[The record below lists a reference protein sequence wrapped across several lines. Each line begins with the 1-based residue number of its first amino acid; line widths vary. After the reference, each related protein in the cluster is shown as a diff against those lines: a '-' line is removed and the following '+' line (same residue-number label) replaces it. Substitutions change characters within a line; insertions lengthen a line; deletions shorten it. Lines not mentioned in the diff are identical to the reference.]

1 MSIYNALYGRDG
13 HGVGPNEP
21 EKKGFARFCQMVGR
35 DLGQL
40 LGTNLMVC
48 VLCLP
53 AALGVS
59 LGVTLLS
66 LPLTVVC
73 SAVTG
78 LLVGPAMGLLADCA
92 LRSLQNDPSQWLPR
106 AKQTLAAHWKAACG
120 FGCIGTLVLGLLCF
134 VSAFV
139 FEAAAQQGYYPGLAV
154 LVFLALDFLVL
165 AVLGTLCAAVLPLQL
180 PAPDSLLRRAGRLL
194 AAAPARCILAGVL
207 MLAGIGGMI
216 LLFPVSIFW
225 AVLFGFWLPGLAAMQ
240 TLFPVLRQEYGVE
253 VRSIPRPTAPDKPLT
268 AQEQKKRSRANWWY
282 YNWGIV
288 AVAAMV
294 IVGVAYVAHGLLT
307 TVDPDYTVAVVTAEA
322 LPDEAVQRLQTALAD
337 YAEDANGDG
346 AVIVQVNNYTW
357 SADAALTDMNGQMA
371 GATQM
376 NTDLAND
383 LGNLVS
389 RTTAMAGK
397 YFGGKL
403 PAPNMETLKPLAALV
418 LDKHCDLGIATD
430 GEDRSQTTVTV
441 PNLFSTE
448 WSNAQVQLNIQGLK
462 HQLQESQSSQSAA
475 PVTYQYPH
483 AGSKVPYGTTIYLYT
498 DTYEGS
504 HTEVPDVTGKSADF
518 ARQMLSAAGLN
529 CVVEGSGT
537 VQAQSAEPGSSV
549 QRGTIITLT
558 CG

>member
-13 HGVGPNEP
+13 HGVDPGEP

-59 LGVTLLS
+59 LGVALFSLL
-66 LPLTVVC
+66 LTVVC
-73 SAVTG
+73 SAATG
-78 LLVGPAMGLLADCA
+78 LLVGPAMLLLADCA

-106 AKQTLAAHWKAACG
+106 AKQTLAAHWKAACA
-120 FGCIGTLVLGLLCF
+120 FGAAGTLVLGLLCF

-139 FEAAAQQGYYPGLAV
+139 FEAAAQQGYYPGLAI

-165 AVLGTLCAAVLPLQL
+165 AVLATLCAAVLPLK
-180 PAPDSLLRRAGRLL
+180 AHVPDSLLRRAGKLL
-194 AAAPARCILAGVL
+194 AAAPARCVLAGVL

-216 LLFPVSIFW
+216 LFFPVSVFW

-240 TLFPVLRQEYGVE
+240 TLFPVLRQTYGVQ
-253 VRSIPRPTAPDKPLT
+253 VRSIPRPAAPDKPLT

-294 IVGVAYVAHGLLT
+294 VVGVAYVAHGLLT

-322 LPDEAVQRLQTALAD
+322 LPDEAVQHLQTALAD

-346 AVIVQVNNYTW
+346 AVVVQVNNYTW
-357 SADAALTDMNGQMA
+357 SANASLTEQNQQMA

-376 NTDLAND
+376 NTDLSSGESKIWILEDPKGFEAAYGALREKLGENWKTQLILWSQQSTLSNLD
-383 LGNLVS
+383 LGSYN
-389 RTTAMAGK
+389 TAA
-397 YFGGKL
+397 
-403 PAPNMETLKPLAALV
+403 
-418 LDKHCDLGIATD
+418 D
-430 GEDRSQTTVTV
+430 G
-441 PNLFSTE
+441 
-448 WSNAQVQLNIQGLK
+448 
-462 HQLQESQSSQSAA
+462 SQSVDIQSRF
-475 PVTYQYPH
+475 
-483 AGSKVPYGTTIYLYT
+483 AGYRIAVF
-498 DTYEGS
+498 DTS
-504 HTEVPDVTGKSADF
+504 D
-518 ARQMLSAAGLN
+518 GLWKALN
-529 CVVEGSGT
+529 S
-537 VQAQSAEPGSSV
+537 
-549 QRGTIITLT
+549 
-558 CG
+558 

>member
-13 HGVGPNEP
+13 HGADPGAP

-59 LGVTLLS
+59 LGVTLFS
-66 LPLTVVC
+66 LPITVVC

-78 LLVGPAMGLLADCA
+78 LLVGPAMVLLTDCA

-120 FGCIGTLVLGLLCF
+120 FGAVGTLVLGLLCF
-134 VSAFV
+134 ISAFV

-154 LVFLALDFLVL
+154 LVFLAMDFLVL
-165 AVLGTLCAAVLPLQL
+165 AVFGTLCAAALPLQ
-180 PAPDSLLRRAGRLL
+180 PRTPDRLLHRAGRLL
-194 AAAPARCILAGVL
+194 LTVPGRCTAAGVI

-216 LLFPVSIFW
+216 LLFPVSVFW

-240 TLFPVLRQEYGVE
+240 TLLPALQQAYGVQ
-253 VRSIPRPTAPDKPLT
+253 VRTISRPAAPEKPLT

-294 IVGVAYVAHGLLT
+294 VVGVAYVAHGLLT

-322 LPDEAVQRLQTALAD
+322 LPDEAVQHLQTALAD

-357 SADAALTDMNGQMA
+357 SANASLTDMNGQMA

-376 NTDLAND
+376 NTDLANGESKIWILD
-383 LGNLVS
+383 DPDGFEQAYGALSEKLGADWQTKLIPWSSQTALSGLELGSYN
-389 RTTAMAGK
+389 TTA
-397 YFGGKL
+397 
-403 PAPNMETLKPLAALV
+403 
-418 LDKHCDLGIATD
+418 D
-430 GEDRSQTTVTV
+430 GSQTVDVQSRFAGYSVAVFDTAD
-441 PNLFSTE
+441 NL
-448 WSNAQVQLNIQGLK
+448 WKALN
-462 HQLQESQSSQSAA
+462 S
-475 PVTYQYPH
+475 
-483 AGSKVPYGTTIYLYT
+483 
-498 DTYEGS
+498 
-504 HTEVPDVTGKSADF
+504 
-518 ARQMLSAAGLN
+518 
-529 CVVEGSGT
+529 
-537 VQAQSAEPGSSV
+537 
-549 QRGTIITLT
+549 
-558 CG
+558 

>member
-13 HGVGPNEP
+13 HGIDPNEP

-40 LGTNLMVC
+40 LGTNLLVC

-59 LGVTLLS
+59 LGVTLFS

-78 LLVGPAMGLLADCA
+78 LLVGPAMVLLADCA

-120 FGCIGTLVLGLLCF
+120 FGAVGTLALGLLCF
-134 VSAFV
+134 ISAFV
-139 FEAAAQQGYYPGLAV
+139 FDAAAQQGYYPGLAV
-154 LVFLALDFLVL
+154 LLFLALDFLVL
-165 AVLGTLCAAVLPLQL
+165 AVFGTLCAAVLPLQ
-180 PAPDSLLRRAGRLL
+180 PRTPDSLLRRAGRPLL
-194 AAAPARCILAGVL
+194 TVPGRCIAAGVV

-216 LLFPVSIFW
+216 LLFPVSVFW

-240 TLFPVLRQEYGVE
+240 TLFPVLRQEYGVQ
-253 VRSIPRPTAPDKPLT
+253 VRTIPRPAAPEKPLT

-282 YNWGIV
+282 YNWGIMT
-288 AVAAMV
+288 VAAMV

-346 AVIVQVNNYTW
+346 TVVVQVNNYTW

-376 NTDLAND
+376 NTDLANGESKIWILEDPDGFEQAYDALSEKLGENWKTQLILWSQQSTLSNLD
-383 LGNLVS
+383 LGSYN
-389 RTTAMAGK
+389 TAA
-397 YFGGKL
+397 
-403 PAPNMETLKPLAALV
+403 
-418 LDKHCDLGIATD
+418 D
-430 GEDRSQTTVTV
+430 GSQTV
-441 PNLFSTE
+441 
-448 WSNAQVQLNIQGLK
+448 
-462 HQLQESQSSQSAA
+462 
-475 PVTYQYPH
+475 
-483 AGSKVPYGTTIYLYT
+483 
-498 DTYEGS
+498 D
-504 HTEVPDVTGKSADF
+504 
-518 ARQMLSAAGLN
+518 
-529 CVVEGSGT
+529 
-537 VQAQSAEPGSSV
+537 V
-549 QRGTIITLT
+549 QRRFAGYSVAVFDASDALWQALNS
-558 CG
+558 

>member
-13 HGVGPNEP
+13 HGIDPNEP

-48 VLCLP
+48 ILCLP

-59 LGVTLLS
+59 LGVTLFS

-78 LLVGPAMGLLADCA
+78 LLVGPAMVLLADCA

-106 AKQTLAAHWKAACG
+106 AKQSIAAHWKSACAVG
-120 FGCIGTLVLGLLCF
+120 AVGTLLLGLLCF
-134 VSAFV
+134 VSAFL

-165 AVLGTLCAAVLPLQL
+165 AVGGTLCMAALPLEGSGHL
-180 PAPDSLLRRAGRLL
+180 SFPALLRRAGRLL
-194 AAAPARCILAGVL
+194 LSAPGRCVLAGVI

-216 LLFPVSIFW
+216 LLFPVSVFW
-225 AVLFGFWLPGLAAMQ
+225 AVLFGFWLPGLATMQ
-240 TLFPVLRQEYGVE
+240 TLFPVLRQEYGVQ
-253 VRSIPRPTAPDKPLT
+253 VRTIPRPAAPEKPLT

-346 AVIVQVNNYTW
+346 AVVVQVNNYTW

-376 NTDLAND
+376 NTDLANGESKIWILED
-383 LGNLVS
+383 PEGFEQAYGALSEKLGADWQTKLMPWS
-389 RTTAMAGK
+389 D
-397 YFGGKL
+397 L
-403 PAPNMETLKPLAALV
+403 PALSALELGSYATAA
-418 LDKHCDLGIATD
+418 D
-430 GEDRSQTTVTV
+430 GSQTVD
-441 PNLFSTE
+441 
-448 WSNAQVQLNIQGLK
+448 VQSRFAGYSVAVFDASDALWQALN
-462 HQLQESQSSQSAA
+462 S
-475 PVTYQYPH
+475 
-483 AGSKVPYGTTIYLYT
+483 
-498 DTYEGS
+498 
-504 HTEVPDVTGKSADF
+504 
-518 ARQMLSAAGLN
+518 
-529 CVVEGSGT
+529 
-537 VQAQSAEPGSSV
+537 
-549 QRGTIITLT
+549 
-558 CG
+558 

>member
-48 VLCLP
+48 ALCLP

-59 LGVTLLS
+59 LGVTLFS
-66 LPLTVVC
+66 LPITVVC

-78 LLVGPAMGLLADCA
+78 LLVGPAMVVLADCA

-106 AKQTLAAHWKAACG
+106 AKQTLAAHWKAAG
-120 FGCIGTLVLGLLCF
+120 AFGCIGTLVLGLLCF

-139 FEAAAQQGYYPGLAV
+139 LEAAAQQGYYPGLAI

-165 AVLGTLCAAVLPLQL
+165 AVGGTLCAAALPLE
-180 PAPDSLLRRAGRLL
+180 PPDKLSLGRLLRRAGRLL
-194 AAAPARCILAGVL
+194 AAAPARCVLAGVIL
-207 MLAGIGGMI
+207 LVGMGGMI

-240 TLFPVLRQEYGVE
+240 TLFPVLRQTYGVE
-253 VRSIPRPTAPDKPLT
+253 VRSIPRPAAPEKPLT

-307 TVDPDYTVAVVTAEA
+307 TVDPDHTVAVVTAEA

-376 NTDLAND
+376 NTDLANGESKLWILEDPEGFEQAYGALSEKLGENWKTQLILWSQQSTLSNLD
-383 LGNLVS
+383 LGSYN
-389 RTTAMAGK
+389 TAA
-397 YFGGKL
+397 
-403 PAPNMETLKPLAALV
+403 
-418 LDKHCDLGIATD
+418 D
-430 GEDRSQTTVTV
+430 GSQTVDIQSRFAGYSV
-441 PNLFSTE
+441 AVFDASDAL
-448 WSNAQVQLNIQGLK
+448 WQALN
-462 HQLQESQSSQSAA
+462 S
-475 PVTYQYPH
+475 
-483 AGSKVPYGTTIYLYT
+483 
-498 DTYEGS
+498 
-504 HTEVPDVTGKSADF
+504 
-518 ARQMLSAAGLN
+518 
-529 CVVEGSGT
+529 
-537 VQAQSAEPGSSV
+537 
-549 QRGTIITLT
+549 
-558 CG
+558 

>member
-13 HGVGPNEP
+13 HGAGPNEP

-59 LGVTLLS
+59 LGVTLFS
-66 LPLTVVC
+66 LPITVVC

-78 LLVGPAMGLLADCA
+78 LLVGPAMVLLTDCA

-106 AKQTLAAHWKAACG
+106 ARQTLAAHWKAACG
-120 FGCIGTLVLGLLCF
+120 FGAVGTLALGLLCF
-134 VSAFV
+134 ISAFV
-139 FEAAAQQGYYPGLAV
+139 FDAAAQQGYYPGLAV

-165 AVLGTLCAAVLPLQL
+165 AVFGTLCAAALPLQ
-180 PAPDSLLRRAGRLL
+180 PRTPDRLLHRAGRLL
-194 AAAPARCILAGVL
+194 LTVPGRCTAAGVI

-216 LLFPVSIFW
+216 LLFPVSVFW

-240 TLFPVLRQEYGVE
+240 TLLPALQQAYGVQ
-253 VRSIPRPTAPDKPLT
+253 VRTIPRPAVPEKPLT

-294 IVGVAYVAHGLLT
+294 VVGVAYVAHGLLT

-322 LPDEAVQRLQTALAD
+322 LPGEAVQKLQTALEAYAD
-337 YAEDANGDG
+337 DANGDG

-371 GATQM
+371 GATQI
-376 NTDLAND
+376 NTDLANGESKIWILD
-383 LGNLVS
+383 DPDGFEQAYGALSEKLGADWQTKLIPWSSQTALSGLELGSYN
-389 RTTAMAGK
+389 TTA
-397 YFGGKL
+397 
-403 PAPNMETLKPLAALV
+403 
-418 LDKHCDLGIATD
+418 D
-430 GEDRSQTTVTV
+430 GSQTVD
-441 PNLFSTE
+441 
-448 WSNAQVQLNIQGLK
+448 VQSRFAGYSVAVFDTADSLWKALN
-462 HQLQESQSSQSAA
+462 S
-475 PVTYQYPH
+475 
-483 AGSKVPYGTTIYLYT
+483 
-498 DTYEGS
+498 
-504 HTEVPDVTGKSADF
+504 
-518 ARQMLSAAGLN
+518 
-529 CVVEGSGT
+529 
-537 VQAQSAEPGSSV
+537 
-549 QRGTIITLT
+549 
-558 CG
+558 

>member
-78 LLVGPAMGLLADCA
+78 LLTGPAMVLLADCA

-139 FEAAAQQGYYPGLAV
+139 FEAAAQQGYYPGLAI

-165 AVLGTLCAAVLPLQL
+165 AVLATLCAAVLPLQL

-194 AAAPARCILAGVL
+194 AVAPARCVLAGVL

-216 LLFPVSIFW
+216 LLFPVSVFW

-240 TLFPVLRQEYGVE
+240 TLFPVLRAEYGVE
-253 VRSIPRPTAPDKPLT
+253 VRAIPRPAASDKPLT
-268 AQEQKKRSRANWWY
+268 ETEQKKCARANWWY
-282 YNWGIV
+282 YHWGV
-288 AVAAMV
+288 VAAAAV
-294 IVGVAYVAHGLLT
+294 LAVSVVYVAHGLLT

-322 LPDEAVQRLQTALAD
+322 LPDEAVQNLQTALEA
-337 YAEDANGDG
+337 YAGDANGDG
-346 AVIVQVNNYTW
+346 RVLVQVNNYTW
-357 SADAALTDMNGQMA
+357 SANATLTDMNGQMA

-376 NTDLAND
+376 NTDLSSGESNIWILEDPAGFEEAYGALSEKLGADWENKLIPWTAQPTLSGLD
-383 LGNLVS
+383 LGS
-389 RTTAMAGK
+389 YATTA
-397 YFGGKL
+397 
-403 PAPNMETLKPLAALV
+403 
-418 LDKHCDLGIATD
+418 D
-430 GEDRSQTTVTV
+430 GT
-441 PNLFSTE
+441 
-448 WSNAQVQLNIQGLK
+448 
-462 HQLQESQSSQSAA
+462 
-475 PVTYQYPH
+475 
-483 AGSKVPYGTTIYLYT
+483 
-498 DTYEGS
+498 
-504 HTEVPDVTGKSADF
+504 
-518 ARQMLSAAGLN
+518 
-529 CVVEGSGT
+529 GT
-537 VQAQSAEPGSSV
+537 VSV
-549 QRGTIITLT
+549 QSRFADCSIAVFDPSDALW
-558 CG
+558 

>member
-13 HGVGPNEP
+13 HGINPNEP
-21 EKKGFARFCQMVGR
+21 EKKGFARFCQMFGR

-48 VLCLP
+48 ILCLP

-59 LGVTLLS
+59 LGVTLFS
-66 LPLTVVC
+66 LPVTAVC
-73 SAVTG
+73 SIVTG
-78 LLVGPAMGLLADCA
+78 PLTGPAMVLLADCA

-106 AKQTLAAHWKAACG
+106 AKQSIAAHWKSACAVG
-120 FGCIGTLVLGLLCF
+120 AVGTLLLGLLCF
-134 VSAFV
+134 VSAFL

-165 AVLGTLCAAVLPLQL
+165 AVGGTLCMAALPLEGSRHL
-180 PAPDSLLRRAGRLL
+180 SFPALLRRVGKLL
-194 AAAPARCILAGVL
+194 LSAPGRCIAAGVV

-216 LLFPVSIFW
+216 LLFPVSVFW

-240 TLFPVLRQEYGVE
+240 TLFPVLRQEYGVQ
-253 VRSIPRPTAPDKPLT
+253 VRTIPRPAAPEKPLT

-346 AVIVQVNNYTW
+346 AVVVQVNNYTW

-371 GATQM
+371 GATQL
-376 NTDLAND
+376 NTDLANGESKIWILD
-383 LGNLVS
+383 DPEGFEQAYGALSEKLGAEWQ
-389 RTTAMAGK
+389 R
-397 YFGGKL
+397 KL
-403 PAPNMETLKPLAALV
+403 IPW
-418 LDKHCDLGIATD
+418 
-430 GEDRSQTTVTV
+430 RSQPALSGLELGSYNTAADGSQTV
-441 PNLFSTE
+441 
-448 WSNAQVQLNIQGLK
+448 
-462 HQLQESQSSQSAA
+462 
-475 PVTYQYPH
+475 
-483 AGSKVPYGTTIYLYT
+483 
-498 DTYEGS
+498 D
-504 HTEVPDVTGKSADF
+504 
-518 ARQMLSAAGLN
+518 
-529 CVVEGSGT
+529 
-537 VQAQSAEPGSSV
+537 V
-549 QRGTIITLT
+549 QRRFAGYSVAVFDASDALWQALNS
-558 CG
+558 

>member
-13 HGVGPNEP
+13 HGINPNEP
-21 EKKGFARFCQMVGR
+21 EKKGFARFCQMFGR

-59 LGVTLLS
+59 LGITLLS

-78 LLVGPAMGLLADCA
+78 LLVGPAMVLLADCA

-106 AKQTLAAHWKAACG
+106 AKQSIAAHWKSACAVG
-120 FGCIGTLVLGLLCF
+120 AVGTLLLGLLCF
-134 VSAFV
+134 VSAFL

-165 AVLGTLCAAVLPLQL
+165 AVGGTLCMAALPLEGSGHL
-180 PAPDSLLRRAGRLL
+180 SFPALLRRVGKLL
-194 AAAPARCILAGVL
+194 LSAPGRCIAAGVV

-216 LLFPVSIFW
+216 LLFPVSVFW

-240 TLFPVLRQEYGVE
+240 TLFPVLRQEYGVQ
-253 VRSIPRPTAPDKPLT
+253 VRTIPRPAAPEKPLT

-288 AVAAMV
+288 TVAAMV

-346 AVIVQVNNYTW
+346 TVVVQVNNYTW

-376 NTDLAND
+376 NTDLANGESKIWILEDPEGFEQAYDALSEKLGENWKTQLILWSQQSTLSNLD
-383 LGNLVS
+383 LGSYN
-389 RTTAMAGK
+389 TAA
-397 YFGGKL
+397 
-403 PAPNMETLKPLAALV
+403 
-418 LDKHCDLGIATD
+418 D
-430 GEDRSQTTVTV
+430 GSQTV
-441 PNLFSTE
+441 
-448 WSNAQVQLNIQGLK
+448 
-462 HQLQESQSSQSAA
+462 
-475 PVTYQYPH
+475 
-483 AGSKVPYGTTIYLYT
+483 
-498 DTYEGS
+498 D
-504 HTEVPDVTGKSADF
+504 
-518 ARQMLSAAGLN
+518 
-529 CVVEGSGT
+529 
-537 VQAQSAEPGSSV
+537 V
-549 QRGTIITLT
+549 QRRFAGYSVAVFDASDALWQALNS
-558 CG
+558 

>member
-1 MSIYNALYGRDG
+1 MSMYDSLYGREG
-13 HGVGPNEP
+13 HGIDPNEP

-59 LGVTLLS
+59 LGVTLFS

-78 LLVGPAMGLLADCA
+78 LLVGPAMVLLADCA

-106 AKQTLAAHWKAACG
+106 AKQSIAAHWKSACAVG
-120 FGCIGTLVLGLLCF
+120 AVGTLLLGLLCF
-134 VSAFV
+134 VSAFL

-165 AVLGTLCAAVLPLQL
+165 AVGGTLCMAALPLEGSGHL
-180 PAPDSLLRRAGRLL
+180 SFPALLRRVGKLL
-194 AAAPARCILAGVL
+194 LSAPGRCIAAGVV

-216 LLFPVSIFW
+216 LLFPVSVFW

-240 TLFPVLRQEYGVE
+240 TLFPVLRQEYGVQ
-253 VRSIPRPTAPDKPLT
+253 VRTIPRPAAPEKPLT

-346 AVIVQVNNYTW
+346 AVVVQVNNYTW

-376 NTDLAND
+376 NTDLANGESRLWILD
-383 LGNLVS
+383 DPEGFEQAYGALSEKLGAEWQ
-389 RTTAMAGK
+389 T
-397 YFGGKL
+397 KL
-403 PAPNMETLKPLAALV
+403 IPW
-418 LDKHCDLGIATD
+418 
-430 GEDRSQTTVTV
+430 RSQPALSGLELGSYNTAADGSQTVDIQSRFAGYSV
-441 PNLFSTE
+441 AVFDASDAL
-448 WSNAQVQLNIQGLK
+448 WQALN
-462 HQLQESQSSQSAA
+462 S
-475 PVTYQYPH
+475 
-483 AGSKVPYGTTIYLYT
+483 
-498 DTYEGS
+498 
-504 HTEVPDVTGKSADF
+504 
-518 ARQMLSAAGLN
+518 
-529 CVVEGSGT
+529 
-537 VQAQSAEPGSSV
+537 
-549 QRGTIITLT
+549 
-558 CG
+558 

>member
-48 VLCLP
+48 ALCLP

-59 LGVTLLS
+59 LGVTLFS

-78 LLVGPAMGLLADCA
+78 LLAGPAMVLLADCA

-106 AKQTLAAHWKAACG
+106 AKQTLAARWKPAYILGSVC
-120 FGCIGTLVLGLLCF
+120 TLLLGLLCF

-139 FEAAAQQGYYPGLAV
+139 FDAAAQQGYYPGLAI

-180 PAPDSLLRRAGRLL
+180 PAPDGMMRRVGRLL
-194 AAAPARCILAGVL
+194 AAAPARCVLAGVL
-207 MLAGIGGMI
+207 MLAGIGSMI
-216 LLFPVSIFW
+216 LLFPVSVFW

-240 TLFPVLRQEYGVE
+240 TLFPVLRQTYGVE
-253 VRSIPRPTAPDKPLT
+253 VRTILRPAAPDQPLS

-294 IVGVAYVAHGLLT
+294 VVGVAYVAHGLLT

-322 LPDEAVQRLQTALAD
+322 LPDEAVQHLQTALVD

-346 AVIVQVNNYTW
+346 AVVVQVNNYTW
-357 SADAALTDMNGQMA
+357 SADAALTEQNQQMA
-371 GATQM
+371 GATQL
-376 NTDLAND
+376 NTDLANGESKIWILEDPEGFEQAYGALREKLGENWKTQLILWSQQPTLSNLD
-383 LGNLVS
+383 LGSYN
-389 RTTAMAGK
+389 TAA
-397 YFGGKL
+397 
-403 PAPNMETLKPLAALV
+403 
-418 LDKHCDLGIATD
+418 D
-430 GEDRSQTTVTV
+430 GSQR
-441 PNLFSTE
+441 
-448 WSNAQVQLNIQGLK
+448 I
-462 HQLQESQSSQSAA
+462 
-475 PVTYQYPH
+475 
-483 AGSKVPYGTTIYLYT
+483 
-498 DTYEGS
+498 D
-504 HTEVPDVTGKSADF
+504 
-518 ARQMLSAAGLN
+518 
-529 CVVEGSGT
+529 
-537 VQAQSAEPGSSV
+537 V
-549 QRGTIITLT
+549 QRRFAGYSVAVFDTSDALWQALNS
-558 CG
+558 

>member
-13 HGVGPNEP
+13 HGINPNEP
-21 EKKGFARFCQMVGR
+21 EKKGFARFCQMFGR

-59 LGVTLLS
+59 LGITLLS

-78 LLVGPAMGLLADCA
+78 LLVGPAMVLLADCA

-106 AKQTLAAHWKAACG
+106 AKQSIAAHWKSACAVG
-120 FGCIGTLVLGLLCF
+120 AVGTLLLGLLCF
-134 VSAFV
+134 VSAFL

-165 AVLGTLCAAVLPLQL
+165 AVGGTLCMAALPLEGSGHL
-180 PAPDSLLRRAGRLL
+180 SFPALLRRVGKLL
-194 AAAPARCILAGVL
+194 LSAPGRCIAAGVV

-216 LLFPVSIFW
+216 LLFPVSVFW

-240 TLFPVLRQEYGVE
+240 TLFPVLRQEYGVQ
-253 VRSIPRPTAPDKPLT
+253 VRTIPRPAAPEKPLT

-288 AVAAMV
+288 TVAAMV

-346 AVIVQVNNYTW
+346 AVVVQVNNYTW

-376 NTDLAND
+376 NTDLANGESKIWILD
-383 LGNLVS
+383 DPEGFEQAYEALSEKLGAEWQ
-389 RTTAMAGK
+389 T
-397 YFGGKL
+397 KL
-403 PAPNMETLKPLAALV
+403 IPW
-418 LDKHCDLGIATD
+418 
-430 GEDRSQTTVTV
+430 RSQPALSGLELGSYNTAADGSQTVDIQSRFAGYSV
-441 PNLFSTE
+441 AVFDASDAL
-448 WSNAQVQLNIQGLK
+448 WQALN
-462 HQLQESQSSQSAA
+462 S
-475 PVTYQYPH
+475 
-483 AGSKVPYGTTIYLYT
+483 
-498 DTYEGS
+498 
-504 HTEVPDVTGKSADF
+504 
-518 ARQMLSAAGLN
+518 
-529 CVVEGSGT
+529 
-537 VQAQSAEPGSSV
+537 
-549 QRGTIITLT
+549 
-558 CG
+558 

>member
-1 MSIYNALYGRDG
+1 MSMYDAFYEREG

-21 EKKGFARFCQMVGR
+21 EKKGVARFCQMVGR

-48 VLCLP
+48 ALCLP

-59 LGVTLLS
+59 LGVTLFS

-73 SAVTG
+73 SAATG
-78 LLVGPAMGLLADCA
+78 LLVGPAMLLLADCA

-139 FEAAAQQGYYPGLAV
+139 FEAAAQQGYYPGLAI

-194 AAAPARCILAGVL
+194 AAAPARCVLAGVI

-216 LLFPVSIFW
+216 LLFPVSVFW

-240 TLFPVLRQEYGVE
+240 TLFPVLRQTYGVQ
-253 VRSIPRPTAPDKPLT
+253 VRTILHPAAPDKPLT

-294 IVGVAYVAHGLLT
+294 VVGVAYVAHGLLT

-322 LPDEAVQRLQTALAD
+322 LPDEAVQHLQTALAD
-337 YAEDANGDG
+337 YAEDVYGDG
-346 AVIVQVNNYTW
+346 AVVVQVNNYTW
-357 SADAALTDMNGQMA
+357 SANASLTEQNQQMA

-376 NTDLAND
+376 NTDLSSGESKIWILEDPEGFEAAYGALREKLGENWKTQLILWSQQSTLSNLD
-383 LGNLVS
+383 LGSYN
-389 RTTAMAGK
+389 TAA
-397 YFGGKL
+397 
-403 PAPNMETLKPLAALV
+403 
-418 LDKHCDLGIATD
+418 D
-430 GEDRSQTTVTV
+430 G
-441 PNLFSTE
+441 
-448 WSNAQVQLNIQGLK
+448 
-462 HQLQESQSSQSAA
+462 SQSVDIQSRF
-475 PVTYQYPH
+475 
-483 AGSKVPYGTTIYLYT
+483 AGYRIAVF
-498 DTYEGS
+498 DTS
-504 HTEVPDVTGKSADF
+504 D
-518 ARQMLSAAGLN
+518 GLWKALN
-529 CVVEGSGT
+529 S
-537 VQAQSAEPGSSV
+537 
-549 QRGTIITLT
+549 
-558 CG
+558 

>member
-78 LLVGPAMGLLADCA
+78 LLTGPAMVLLADCA

-139 FEAAAQQGYYPGLAV
+139 FEAAAQQGYYPGLAI

-165 AVLGTLCAAVLPLQL
+165 AVLATLCAAVLPLQL

-194 AAAPARCILAGVL
+194 AAAPARCVLAGVL

-216 LLFPVSIFW
+216 LLFPV
-225 AVLFGFWLPGLAAMQ
+225 
-240 TLFPVLRQEYGVE
+240 LRQEYGVE
-253 VRSIPRPTAPDKPLT
+253 VRSIPRPAAPDKPLT

-294 IVGVAYVAHGLLT
+294 IVSVAYVAHGLLT
-307 TVDPDYTVAVVTAEA
+307 TVDPDYTVAVVTADA

-346 AVIVQVNNYTW
+346 AVIVQINNYTW

-376 NTDLAND
+376 NTDLASGESKIWILD
-383 LGNLVS
+383 DPEGFEQAYGALSEKLGAEWQ
-389 RTTAMAGK
+389 T
-397 YFGGKL
+397 KL
-403 PAPNMETLKPLAALV
+403 IPW
-418 LDKHCDLGIATD
+418 
-430 GEDRSQTTVTV
+430 RSQPALSGLELGSYNTAADGSQTVDIQSRFAGYSV
-441 PNLFSTE
+441 AVFDASDAL
-448 WSNAQVQLNIQGLK
+448 WQALN
-462 HQLQESQSSQSAA
+462 S
-475 PVTYQYPH
+475 
-483 AGSKVPYGTTIYLYT
+483 
-498 DTYEGS
+498 
-504 HTEVPDVTGKSADF
+504 
-518 ARQMLSAAGLN
+518 
-529 CVVEGSGT
+529 
-537 VQAQSAEPGSSV
+537 
-549 QRGTIITLT
+549 
-558 CG
+558 